1 MEHSVSHV
9 FSQPSRAVGEAEQS
23 PDPLK
28 FVSAVTWRNTRNV
41 LLAADSPGTHQSE
54 SWDDTHVGI
63 QWNLSY
69 LDTLGAEERALISEV
84 S

>member
-1 MEHSVSHV
+1 MKHSVSHV
-9 FSQPSRAVGEAEQS
+9 FSQPSSAVGEAGQS

-28 FVSAVTWRNTRNV
+28 FMSAVTWRNTSNV
-41 LLAADSPGTHQSE
+41 LLAADSPGTHHSE

-69 LDTLGAEERALISEV
+69 LDTLGAEESILISEV